1 MKNNIIKTQMNVKNN
16 LVSVMRI
23 NNVEYIS
30 LTDLA
35 MYANSND
42 PSGVIR
48 NWMSNKN
55 SFAFYLL

>member
-1 MKNNIIKTQMNVKNN
+1 MIIDNK
-16 LVSVMRI
+16 
-23 NNVEYIS
+23 EYIS

-35 MYANSND
+35 RYVNNED

-55 SFAFYLL
+55 SGFWQLLIYKFS